1 MPGQLVR
8 NLRATLLVILL
19 VDLLAARLE
28 GAVVARTIVVNW
40 EPCAAARDCG
50 KMALGRALRV
60 VVLDCGR
67 MARVTACLIHY
78 GILRDVLDIVLESFG
93 CTPLG
98 LVGDMVVVAATPVLV
113 GTAAPGSILVEL
125 DSSVG

>member
-8 NLRATLLVILL
+8 NLRVTLLVILL

-28 GAVVARTIVVNW
+28 GAVVARAIVVNW
-40 EPCAAARDCG
+40 ASYVAARDCG

-60 VVLDCGR
+60 VLLDCGR

-78 GILRDVLDIVLESFG
+78 GILRDVMDIVLESFG
-93 CTPLG
+93 CMPLA
-98 LVGDMVVVAATPVLV
+98 LVDDTVVVAATSALV